1 MLNCFIRDMKLPDDL
16 LILIHF
22 NENFKVNKYAWDL
35 LDNIHLTLIYKIN
48 FKQKYFL
55 NIQLNFGK

>member
-35 LDNIHLTLIYKIN
+35 LDNILLILIYTKDK
-48 FKQKYFL
+48 F
-55 NIQLNFGK
+55 